1 MLSCTKLAIYSLDLY
16 MNLLNELI
24 RDFKQYLTCQKKYI
38 QVDIVSKLTVLYA
51 LLILILIFFLL
62 GSVLLLLLSYM
73 LTFYLASVLDSK
85 ILALL
90 IVFVLYLALGFFIYI
105 KRRSLILNP
114 LAAFFANKVLID
126 HNDGDSHEKKENTD
140 I

>member
-1 MLSCTKLAIYSLDLY
+1 

-24 RDFKQYLTCQKKYI
+24 RDLKLYWVCQKKYL

-62 GSVLLLLLSYM
+62 GSVLLLILSYM

-85 ILALL
+85 IYALL
-90 IVFVLYLALGFFIYI
+90 IVFVLYVALGFFVYI
-105 KRRSLILNP
+105 KRKVLILNP
-114 LAAFFANKVLID
+114 LAAFMAKRVLAD
-126 HNDGDSHEKKENTD
+126 QNDRKDNEKAEGTD